1 MRNPLRNSLLLAAL
15 ALVPAARGGYIY
27 LAAQSGPTL
36 LRSDVGPINW
46 GTTNAGSYTVTSPDE
61 LASVWIAYDNTVG
74 LTNTLF
80 TCTDTE
86 GCSGFGFTFMAAG
99 WDQSAATFALSGSH
113 THSGD
118 VQALYLVSVS
128 GPAACPILDP
138 IGSIL
143 LSSTFSEE
151 RGPFELMC
159 PPPSPVNM
167 QVFWLFT
174 PAGGGAFA
182 PGTTLELPGSLELR
196 GVVPEPGTAA
206 LAALGVLGLLGLRRA
221 RRRA

>member
-46 GTTNAGSYTVTSPDE
+46 DTTNAGSYTVTSPDG
-61 LASVWIAYDNTVG
+61 LDSVWIAYDNTVG

-80 TCTDTE
+80 TCTDTN

-159 PPPSPVNM
+159 PPPSPVNV

-182 PGTTLELPGSLELR
+182 PGTTLELPDSLELR